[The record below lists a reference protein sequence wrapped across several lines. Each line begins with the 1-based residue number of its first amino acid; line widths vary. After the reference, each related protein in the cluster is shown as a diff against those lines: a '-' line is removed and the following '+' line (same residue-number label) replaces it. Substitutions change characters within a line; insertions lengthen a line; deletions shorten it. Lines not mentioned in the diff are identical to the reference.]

1 MDNSSATPTEVSVL
15 AVPAWL
21 AYSLIAVYSL
31 VIILASLGSVL
42 IIAAVIRT
50 KSNVYIGKGGLNSS
64 IL

>member
-1 MDNSSATPTEVSVL
+1 MDNSSATLTEVSVL

-50 KSNVYIGKGGLNSS
+50 KSNVYIGKGGVNS